1 MPRADLGARARDWS
15 EIQERMLVPLYEA
28 VYERLEVGPGTRLL
42 GLGCGSGLALLM
54 AASRGAALTGVE
66 PFSPQRL
73 ALARERL
80 LPGAGQA
87 HARGDIRLTDGSPG
101 EAADAETRAYNLV
114 TAFEPIGCL
123 ADDAEG
129 LLGLLA
135 AATPLTERGAPVV
148 LVGWG
153 PPERCATWEVLR
165 AVAGPDGLARTTGPG
180 TAPRTTAPGTAPR
193 AAGPDAGLRTTGP
206 GASPRTTE
214 PGTAPRGTGPGT
226 APRATA
232 TGAAPRT
239 TGPGASPRTTGPG
252 AASRATG
259 SDGRPRGSVRLRP
272 ALRDD
277 LEEAAQ
283 QAGLRPDGSGR
294 VACPFGYAGVDSAV
308 KGLLSTGLFDAAL
321 AATDQEQVGKEL
333 TEALHPYRR
342 PDGTVWMPNVFRYLI
357 ARTP

>member
-1 MPRADLGARARDWS
+1 MTPVLVRQHLPTAGPVPRADLGARARDWS

-54 AASRGAALTGVE
+54 AASRGASVTGVE
-66 PFSPQRL
+66 PGSPERL

-80 LPGAGQA
+80 LPPAGEA
-87 HARGDIRLTDGSPG
+87 RARGGIRLTGRSPSRSPRD
-101 EAADAETRAYNLV
+101 AADAETPAYTLV

-123 ADDAEG
+123 AGDAEALAG
-129 LLGLLA
+129 LLTTAVPLA
-135 AATPLTERGAPVV
+135 ERGAPVV

-165 AVAGPDGLARTTGPG
+165 AVAGPDAMARG
-180 TAPRTTAPGTAPR
+180 T
-193 AAGPDAGLRTTGP
+193 AGPDPTADPSGPEGRRRSGGEDGLP
-206 GASPRTTE
+206 G
-214 PGTAPRGTGPGT
+214 GTG
-226 APRATA
+226 
-232 TGAAPRT
+232 
-239 TGPGASPRTTGPG
+239 
-252 AASRATG
+252 
-259 SDGRPRGSVRLRP
+259 RLRP

-283 QAGLRPDGSGR
+283 RAGLRLDGSGR

-308 KGLLSTGLFDAAL
+308 RGLLSTGLFDTAV

-333 TEALHPYRR
+333 TEALHPHRR
-342 PDGTVWMPNVFRYLI
+342 RDGTVWMPNVFRYLI